1 MLILNVIYKKF
12 ISIIGTKTLNIL
24 ETIKMI
30 FLVVLCKNLYV
41 LMINL
46 ANQLFFTEEKNAIH
60 KLNEAI
66 LEEYNYC
73 KQIIKSI
80 LIKLLLCL

>member
-1 MLILNVIYKKF
+1 MPILNVIYKKF
-12 ISIIGTKTLNIL
+12 ISIIGTKTLIIL

-30 FLVVLCKNLYV
+30 FLVVLCINLYV

-46 ANQLFFTEEKNAIH
+46 ANQFFFTEEKNAIH

-73 KQIIKSI
+73 KQTIKSI
-80 LIKLLLCL
+80 LIKILLCL